1 MEMFQIV
8 LISSL
13 IVNVITLIIL
23 FAFYQSQKRVLD
35 VSPFIRNVNKLRN
48 LTAKKEEKIL
58 REAVRKSKSTVEE
71 TLTELE
77 GVENLSEEAK
87 NDLQKQTQELVQQ
100 SISKDSQVFQN
111 IIKDITETYKTE
123 LQNLNNL
130 QKEEYSKLFS
140 SSKTAMEAEIANL
153 SQEVARI
160 STEGKAKVEAELS
173 AYKQKV
179 KTDLDQRVFSVL
191 SDVAKET
198 IGESIDINKHEELVM
213 KALQKAK
220 NERFI

>member
-1 MEMFQIV
+1 METFQIV

-13 IVNVITLIIL
+13 IINVITLIIL

-35 VSPFIRNVNKLRN
+35 VSPFIRNIGKLRS

-58 REAVRKSKSTVEE
+58 KEAVEKSKATVDA
-71 TLTELE
+71 TLTELQ

-87 NDLQKQTQELVQQ
+87 ENLQNQTQQLVQK
-100 SISKDSQVFQN
+100 SISKDSEIFQN
-111 IIKDITETYKTE
+111 IIKDITQNYKTE

-130 QKEEYSKLFS
+130 QKEEYSKLFT
-140 SSKTAMEAEIANL
+140 SSKASLETEIANL

-160 STEGKAKVEAELS
+160 STQEKEKIEAELG

-191 SDVAKET
+191 SDVARET
-198 IGESIDINKHEELVM
+198 IGQSIDINKHEELVM
-213 KALQKAK
+213 KALQRAK